1 MEGDDVMSTIT
12 HEVVEPFYAAWQAN
26 AVRIRM
32 PLTMIF
38 IAPYTNQKMAKLS
51 PVLQKKLIAFI
62 KKSSRKT
69 DIVFEVTT
77 DGRIGVL
84 LTQSTS
90 EEANHFLKRLSAL
103 AVHEEVWQTFQ
114 QQHVTFKASVTEIR
128 TDEYS
133 MQHIL
138 ASSYMALYQI
148 AAEQMVVEITT
159 YRQPKL
165 EKVKISI
172 IEDDGLMRNIIA
184 TTIRKMPTPDYMKE
198 VALFTD
204 GDAFLQSDFYY
215 SAHKHIVIMNDVL
228 PKKTGLDVLHSI
240 REMANERKF
249 IIYMM
254 TNRNAEEAMIDAYE
268 KGVDVYLIK
277 PFNLRLF
284 EAQLQRTFRSLWL

>member
-1 MEGDDVMSTIT
+1 MSTIT

>member
-12 HEVVEPFYAAWQAN
+12 HEVVEPFYVAWQAN

>member
-1 MEGDDVMSTIT
+1 
-12 HEVVEPFYAAWQAN
+12 
-26 AVRIRM
+26 
-32 PLTMIF
+32 
-38 IAPYTNQKMAKLS
+38 
-51 PVLQKKLIAFI
+51 
-62 KKSSRKT
+62 
-69 DIVFEVTT
+69 
-77 DGRIGVL
+77 
-84 LTQSTS
+84 
-90 EEANHFLKRLSAL
+90 
-103 AVHEEVWQTFQ
+103 
-114 QQHVTFKASVTEIR
+114 
-128 TDEYS
+128 

>member
-1 MEGDDVMSTIT
+1 MSTIT

-103 AVHEEVWQTFQ
+103 AVHEEVWKTFQ

>member
-1 MEGDDVMSTIT
+1 MSTIT

-51 PVLQKKLIAFI
+51 LVLQKKLIAFI

-103 AVHEEVWQTFQ
+103 AVHEEVWKTFQ

>member
-1 MEGDDVMSTIT
+1 MSTIT

-51 PVLQKKLIAFI
+51 PVLQKKIIAFI